1 VIPTHPLH
9 TTLASHSLVRS
20 LAHSLLSSW
29 STVTYLRRELETSD
43 GWVVHGESHGIRTL
57 SRRSS
62 DDPHIMIRVEGMV
75 DAKLLHIMA
84 VFYEVCSSKTRI

>member
-1 VIPTHPLH
+1 
-9 TTLASHSLVRS
+9 
-20 LAHSLLSSW
+20 
-29 STVTYLRRELETSD
+29 
-43 GWVVHGESHGIRTL
+43 VVHGESHGIRTL